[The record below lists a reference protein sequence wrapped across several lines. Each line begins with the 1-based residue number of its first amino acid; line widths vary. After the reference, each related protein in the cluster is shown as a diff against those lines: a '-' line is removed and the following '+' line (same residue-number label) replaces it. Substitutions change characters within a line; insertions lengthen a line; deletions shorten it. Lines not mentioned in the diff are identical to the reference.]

1 MKQKNNNENISKDRK
16 KYIRKIKIRKL
27 EILFTQITIIIAF
40 IAIWEILAN
49 KGKIDSFIM
58 SHPSRILKTFL
69 NLTSNNLL
77 EHLKITIIETLLGFS
92 IGVILGFIIAIIL
105 WWSPFIS
112 KVSEPFLVVLNS
124 LPKIALGP
132 VIIIWVGAGMPAITV
147 RSINFIN
154 CNSLGIIEW
163 IYCNR

>member
-58 SHPSRILKTFL
+58 SQPSRILKTFL

-112 KVSEPFLVVLNS
+112 KVSEPFLVILNS

-132 VIIIWVGAGMPAITV
+132 VIIIWVGAGMPAIIVMALSIATV
-147 RSINFIN
+147 V
-154 CNSLGIIEW
+154 
-163 IYCNR
+163 